1 MPTPIVVEGME
12 GEANWIKMVTV
23 SYEDVFK
30 QELRHFYECV
40 TARTRPETDGHV
52 GRRDIAVALDI
63 YDTYARRAGLPVAR
77 RS

>member
-12 GEANWIKMVTV
+12 GEANWIKTVTV
-23 SYEDVFK
+23 SYEEAFR

-40 TARTRPETDGHV
+40 TERTRPETDGHV

-63 YDTYARRAGLPVAR
+63 VQTSRVQARLVIYL
-77 RS
+77 